1 MFEKI
6 KIDSYYIGII
16 IKKMHLLKV
25 KITDDCPNYDIVKEY
40 YQNKA
45 NKVSYNNDSGLDLL
59 IPNDV
64 ILSPGVSKINL
75 GIQCEFVTRSHNIT
89 QASTYTEEKYTEVG
103 ESYMMVPR
111 SSISSTPLSMAN
123 SIGIIDQGYRG
134 PLIAAV
140 RNHDPTNYKVA
151 QGTRLFQIV
160 AFDGKP
166 IEVEVVNTL
175 SETDR
180 GSGGFGSTNK

>member
-1 MFEKI
+1 M
-6 KIDSYYIGII
+6 
-16 IKKMHLLKV
+16 
-25 KITDDCPNYDIVKEY
+25 
-40 YQNKA
+40 
-45 NKVSYNNDSGLDLL
+45 
-59 IPNDV
+59 
-64 ILSPGVSKINL
+64 SPGVTKINL
-75 GIQCEFVTRSHNIT
+75 GIQCELVTRTHNIT
-89 QASTYTEEKYTEVG
+89 QASTYIEEKYKEVG

-140 RNHDPTNYKVA
+140 RNHDHINYTVE

-166 IEVEVVNTL
+166 IQVEVVNTL

-180 GSGGFGSTNK
+180 GSGGFGSTNNK

>member
-1 MFEKI
+1 
-6 KIDSYYIGII
+6 
-16 IKKMHLLKV
+16 MHVLKV
-25 KITDDCPNYDIVKEY
+25 KITDDCPNYDIVNEY

-59 IPNDV
+59 IPNDI
-64 ILSPGVSKINL
+64 ILAPGCVSKINL
-75 GIQCEFVTRSHNIT
+75 GIQCELLTRNYITT
-89 QASTYTEEKYTEVG
+89 QASTYTEEKYREVG

-140 RNHDPTNYKVA
+140 RNHDHSNYKVE

-166 IEVEVVNTL
+166 IQVEIVDTL

-180 GSGGFGSTNK
+180 GSGGFGSTNYIK